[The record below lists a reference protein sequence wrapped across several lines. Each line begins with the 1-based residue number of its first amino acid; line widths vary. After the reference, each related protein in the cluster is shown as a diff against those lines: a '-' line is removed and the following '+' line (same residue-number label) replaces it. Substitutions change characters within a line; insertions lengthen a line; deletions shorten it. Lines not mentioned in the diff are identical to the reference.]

1 MESMLVMQTAA
12 VILTVS
18 AVGGIAMA
26 LIRFTAGTNP
36 PAWLAMLHG
45 MLSASAVTLLLYAS
59 FTTGLPPLAHVALV
73 LFLLAAAGG
82 ATLNLGYHWKSLQL
96 PTWLVITHAVVA
108 VAGFLCLLVAVFA
121 RPA

>member
-1 MESMLVMQTAA
+1 MDSTLVLLTAA

-82 ATLNLGYHWKSLQL
+82 ATLNLGYHWKFLPL

-108 VAGFLCLLVAVFA
+108 VAGFLCLLVALFA